1 MGLFL
6 AVMNRSLIGAVSTG
20 ATRGSRRVYPPE
32 QASHLREE
40 GHRIKVVELDGA
52 IFFGTADRLGM
63 EVMRAGVGAQYLIVD
78 LRRATMIDA
87 SGALM
92 LHKLDRQLRDQDVS
106 LLLAHVSST
115 SRLGRA
121 LLGAGVF
128 TQRHHNEWFEDT
140 DRALEYAERKVLG
153 EVGSAGEERELEI
166 QEFALLEGLSAEE
179 LRGTTARPLCSQAAM
194 ATPCQCATFLSA
206 RSAAKRSTERSL
218 TSG

>member
-1 MGLFL
+1 MITVVFGLVAAVITGLILSMGLFL
-6 AVMNRSLIGAVSTG
+6 AVMNRSLIRAVSTG

-40 GHRIKVVELDGA
+40 GNRIKVVELDGA

-63 EVMRAGVGAQYLIVD
+63 EVMRAADGAQYLIVD
-78 LRRATMIDA
+78 LRRVTMIDA

-92 LHKLDRQLRDQDVS
+92 LHKLDRLLRDKGVA
-106 LLLAHVSST
+106 LLLAHVSTT

-128 TQRHHNEWFEDT
+128 VQRHHNEWFEDT

-153 EVGSAGEERELEI
+153 EM
-166 QEFALLEGLSAEE
+166 
-179 LRGTTARPLCSQAAM
+179 AAKV
-194 ATPCQCATFLSA
+194 
-206 RSAAKRSTERSL
+206 RSASSRSRNSPCSRGSLPRSCA
-218 TSG
+218 S